1 MLLLAHRVDGSGLEA
16 YLTKCPPRVEH
27 VAQIGK
33 PIAMTGQLHQTSW
46 IVGIQRGVI
55 HLRQGWR
62 SGDL

>member
-1 MLLLAHRVDGSGLEA
+1 
-16 YLTKCPPRVEH
+16 VEH

-33 PIAMTGQLHQTSW
+33 PIAMTGQLHRTSW